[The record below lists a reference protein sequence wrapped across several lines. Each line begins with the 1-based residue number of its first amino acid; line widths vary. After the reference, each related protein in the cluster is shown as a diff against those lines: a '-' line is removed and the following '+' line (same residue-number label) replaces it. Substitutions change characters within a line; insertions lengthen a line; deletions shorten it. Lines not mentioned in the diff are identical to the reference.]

1 MKWCIGRLSDII
13 SDSLKENS
21 DELSKLLLKEQEKV
35 KNNKNVQKKLNNE
48 KSLDDYVNESEH
60 NLKPLIMNKIY
71 FLAIKKIFN
80 IISKNLIELSE
91 VVINEQ
97 FNLIK
102 PELRNYIPDDKL
114 KKLSDDILQEIIKN
128 N

>member
-1 MKWCIGRLSDII
+1 M
-13 SDSLKENS
+13 
-21 DELSKLLLKEQEKV
+21 LLKEQEKI

-114 KKLSDDILQEIIKN
+114 KKLSDILQEIIKN